1 MNMIYFSTFFEIFK
15 TTQTQTEP
23 YINHLLPL
31 SYNGTNEKLSH
42 SPDNSEISKLKIVK
56 KRKFMEHQ
64 QKSIGDESLK
74 KVDTEL
80 VVKTISSERNAKNH
94 GKYKDFENKKQQDY
108 QKDKS
113 LNPLEE
119 KESSGS
125 EIDLDDDFITDF
137 LKNNR
142 SIDNHFD
149 PHFLDHLSDDSTSS
163 LCYKIKS
170 TSEFVENIAN
180 CDESNLK
187 TGAKDETHLVK
198 PRIKILKIEY
208 LIPKDKLE
216 DSDADALDIKKLNGQ
231 KTLNYENCSDVNPKK
246 TNFKLRQTQSRTKI
260 SQYNIKIRESGNN
273 RLKKTDNLHI
283 PIKSD
288 NYLSQQ
294 KFCKTD
300 TKEILKN
307 PNCCK
312 VQNFDLQ
319 KPKTIGAVRVD
330 KKLVNQSVDLSKIVR
345 NDYSYS
351 LEYDA
356 KNKTI
361 HKNKKQRNQV
371 TDPTFRPNNV
381 QKNDQKNLGLINKS
395 VITLFIHNLTNFIN
409 KKIDANE
416 FLGCQGKDISSYI
429 INQQIFLFE
438 QFLSSE
444 HEVFDDLKEIFRKY
458 TETIFTN
465 IKLKK
470 KFELYIIYK
479 NDNYMIE
486 KNKFY
491 IECIQKCFE
500 YLNHKEQNEFLLNR
514 EQNYNNVNYKQK
526 EYICISFLVFIENS
540 QFHEKISKHNYKMIL
555 LQFQKK
561 FFEIVIKKKN
571 FLKYYPEIL
580 FFVKN
585 INMSYNDFYTSFSN
599 FYMLYNILVVFDI
612 LTDVDLDKPDEFFV
626 SHELTGN
633 FYHQENFKKILLQN
647 QVRYLFSILISSLIS
662 NWIFHNYLQILN
674 ILELNA
680 EIAINSELNSDYTK
694 FCLNFDNNLIDQRI
708 ECPKYILRSF
718 FYLHN
723 NSEII
728 KTLIGIKNAFF
739 FILGFMSLDP
749 INFNYKSFLKSYFPD
764 KKILKINVCIL
775 ETYSEEHQKVQAWKE
790 EVASLLDKIKHTYNN
805 FDELIDESIY
815 LISITEPLFLEF

>member
-187 TGAKDETHLVK
+187 IGAKDETHLVK

-294 KFCKTD
+294 KFCETD

-381 QKNDQKNLGLINKS
+381 QKILGLINKS
-395 VITLFIHNLTNFIN
+395 VITLSIHNLTNFIN

-647 QVRYLFSILISSLIS
+647 QVRYLFSILMSSLIS

-694 FCLNFDNNLIDQRI
+694 FCLNFDNNSIYQRI

-728 KTLIGIKNAFF
+728 KTLIGIKSAFF

-749 INFNYKSFLKSYFPD
+749 INFNYKSFLKSFFPD

-775 ETYSEEHQKVQAWKE
+775 ETYSEERQKVQAWKE